1 MKAKSITVNSEAK
14 NKNPVLGFFGIQKK
28 DSVGSAKCV
37 SVKSNNKNQV
47 EIKKN
52 EIQLYNE
59 TKSEKSPK
67 INLDVKQSN
76 DKKINQFKT
85 NDVKQ
90 NGQVS
95 NQETKSKNKVLKIL
109 GIQRKDL
116 AKRVS
121 VRLQEKESEKM
132 EIQYIK
138 INVIR
143 QATK

>member
-1 MKAKSITVNSEAK
+1 MKTKSITVNSEAK

-109 GIQRKDL
+109 RIQRKDSACS
-116 AKRVS
+116 AKRFS
-121 VRLQEKESEKM
+121 VRLKEKESK
-132 EIQYIK
+132 K
-138 INVIR
+138 
-143 QATK
+143 K